1 MTHHLRACFQHS
13 FPLLVFALL
22 ALVLPGQ
29 VMAQISQGKMPQQW
43 NTSEP
48 VSVEWM
54 EFEALDMEQIARE
67 DAATAKF
74 KDAPWRFGIEH
85 EVLWDA
91 ETHGTWTKEGA
102 YDVWRLGVRADL
114 ATSWSFYFSTFDVPK
129 GGELFVW
136 NASREAFLGSFTYA
150 NEKPWGGLAIGLLDG
165 SGVVLEYR
173 QPQGLV
179 ETPALIVSQAVQ
191 GYRSL
196 LKRAAEV
203 DEKMNVQGPFGNSGS
218 CNINVNC
225 PEGADWQIEKTA
237 VALIVNGG
245 FASCSGSMINN
256 TANDGTPYF
265 LTANHCL
272 GNPNTWTYYFNHE
285 SSTCSGSSGPTS
297 MSISGGNLLVAD
309 GGADVALIE
318 LSSAPPASWDVEY
331 AGWDASGATPE
342 NATGIHHPSGDVK
355 KICFEEDSPYTSSTG
370 GAQVWWI
377 DNWEAGVTEPGSS
390 GSPLFDQ
397 NHRIIGQLYG
407 GAAACSGSVNNGA
420 YDFYGR
426 FNVSWGLGVSE
437 YLDPSNSGT
446 LVLDGYPS
454 GYNSDVGCTDP
465 DACNYDPAAVTDDG
479 SCAEFD
485 ACGVCGGSND
495 SCTGCTD
502 ATACNYDP
510 AALVDD
516 GSCIINASVITFVLL
531 TDNYPAETTW
541 NITDSSGSIV
551 LEGGPY
557 DGSQTT
563 YTSTVC
569 LGPGCYTLTVN
580 DSYGDGLQY
589 NGVVGDYTLTDEDG
603 TVLAEMIE
611 GGNFGSQAVHDFC
624 LEEDSVEGCTNATAC
639 NYNAD
644 ATEDNGS
651 CVYASGC
658 DYCSGATDGSGSV
671 VDGDSDDD
679 GVCDADEVAGCQEE
693 GACNYNPDATD
704 ATACEYAA
712 DGFDCEGNPLSCP
725 EDINGNGTVE
735 VSDVLL
741 LLSEFGCTSDCTDA
755 DIDGDGAVSVADILL
770 LLAAF
775 GEEC

>member
-1 MTHHLRACFQHS
+1 MTHHLRAYFQHS
-13 FPLLVFALL
+13 FLFLVLALL

-29 VMAQISQGKMPQQW
+29 MMAQISQGKMPQHW
-43 NTSEP
+43 NTYEP
-48 VSVEWM
+48 ISIEWM
-54 EFEALDMEQIARE
+54 EFEALDMEQLASE

-74 KDAPWRFGIEH
+74 KDAPWRFGIER

-91 ETHGTWTKEGA
+91 ETHGTWTQEGA
-102 YDVWRLGVRADL
+102 YDVWRLGVRAEL
-114 ATSWSFYFSTFDVPK
+114 ATSWSFYFSSFDVPK

-136 NASREAFLGSFTYA
+136 NASREDFLGSFTYA

-165 SGVVLEYR
+165 NSVVLEYR
-173 QPQGLV
+173 QPRGLV

-196 LKRAAEV
+196 LKRADEV

-297 MSISGGNLLVAD
+297 MSISGGSLLVAD

-420 YDFYGR
+420 FDYYGR

-454 GYNSDVGCTDP
+454 GYNSDVGCTD
-465 DACNYDPAAVTDDG
+465 
-479 SCAEFD
+479 
-485 ACGVCGGSND
+485 
-495 SCTGCTD
+495 

-516 GSCIINASVITFVLL
+516 GSCIINGSVITFVLL

-541 NITDSSGSIV
+541 NITDASGSIV

-557 DGSQTT
+557 DESQTT

-569 LGPGCYTLTVN
+569 LVPGCYTLTVD
-580 DSYGDGLQY
+580 DSFGDGLQH
-589 NGVVGDYTLTDEDG
+589 NNVVGDYTLTDENG
-603 TVLAEMIE
+603 AVLAEMIE

-624 LEEDSVEGCTNATAC
+624 LEEGTVEGCTNATAC
-639 NYNAD
+639 NYND
-644 ATEDNGS
+644 GATEDNGS

-671 VDGDSDDD
+671 IDGDSDDD
-679 GVCDADEVAGCQEE
+679 DVCDADEVAGCQEE

-704 ATACEYAA
+704 AAACEFAA
-712 DGFDCEGNPLSCP
+712 DGLDCEGNPMSCS

-741 LLSEFGCTSDCTDA
+741 LLSDFGCTSDCTGA
-755 DIDGDGAVSVADILL
+755 DVDGDGSVSVADILL

>member
-1 MTHHLRACFQHS
+1 MRLCQPLKIWQCVTLKKSVSMTHHLRAYFQHS
-13 FPLLVFALL
+13 FLFLVLALL

-29 VMAQISQGKMPQQW
+29 MMAQISQGKMPQHW
-43 NTSEP
+43 NTYEP
-48 VSVEWM
+48 ISIEWM
-54 EFEALDMEQIARE
+54 EFEALDMEQLASE

-74 KDAPWRFGIEH
+74 KDAPWRFGIER

-91 ETHGTWTKEGA
+91 ETHGAWTQEGA
-102 YDVWRLGVRADL
+102 YDVWRLGVRAEL
-114 ATSWSFYFSTFDVPK
+114 ATSWSFYFSSFDVPK

-136 NASREAFLGSFTYA
+136 NASREAFLGGFTYA

-165 SGVVLEYR
+165 NSVVLEYR
-173 QPQGLV
+173 QPRGLV

-196 LKRAAEV
+196 LKRAEEV

-297 MSISGGNLLVAD
+297 MSISGGSLLVAD

-420 YDFYGR
+420 FDYYGR

-454 GYNSDVGCTDP
+454 GYNSDVGCTD
-465 DACNYDPAAVTDDG
+465 
-479 SCAEFD
+479 
-485 ACGVCGGSND
+485 
-495 SCTGCTD
+495 

-516 GSCIINASVITFVLL
+516 GSCIINGSVITFVLL

-541 NITDSSGSIV
+541 NITDASGSIV

-557 DGSQTT
+557 DESQTT

-569 LGPGCYTLTVN
+569 LVPGCYTLTVD
-580 DSYGDGLQY
+580 DSFGDGLQH
-589 NGVVGDYTLTDEDG
+589 NNVVGDYTLTDENG
-603 TVLAEMIE
+603 AVLAEMIE

-624 LEEDSVEGCTNATAC
+624 LEEGTVEGCTNATAC
-639 NYNAD
+639 NYND
-644 ATEDNGS
+644 GATEDNGS

-679 GVCDADEVAGCQEE
+679 DVCDADEVAGCQEA

-704 ATACEYAA
+704 AAACEFAA
-712 DGFDCEGNPLSCP
+712 DGLDCEGNPLSCS

-741 LLSEFGCTSDCTDA
+741 LLSDFGCTSDCTVA
-755 DIDGDGAVSVADILL
+755 DVDGDGSVSVADILL

>member
-1 MTHHLRACFQHS
+1 MRLCQPLKIWQCVTLKKSVSMTHHLRAYFQHS
-13 FPLLVFALL
+13 FLFLVLALL

-29 VMAQISQGKMPQQW
+29 MMAQISQGKMPQQW
-43 NTSEP
+43 NTYEP
-48 VSVEWM
+48 ISIEWM
-54 EFEALDMEQIARE
+54 EFETLDMEQLASE

-74 KDAPWRFGIEH
+74 KDAPWRFGIER
-85 EVLWDA
+85 EVLWDS
-91 ETHGTWTKEGA
+91 ETHGTWTQEGA
-102 YDVWRLGVRADL
+102 HDVWRLGVRAEL
-114 ATSWSFYFSTFDVPK
+114 ATSWSFYFSSFDVPK

-136 NASREAFLGSFTYA
+136 NASREDFLGSFTYA

-165 SGVVLEYR
+165 NSVVLEYR
-173 QPQGLV
+173 QPRGLV

-196 LKRAAEV
+196 LKRAEEV

-297 MSISGGNLLVAD
+297 MSISGGSLLVAD

-420 YDFYGR
+420 FDYYGR

-454 GYNSDVGCTDP
+454 GYNSDVGCTD
-465 DACNYDPAAVTDDG
+465 
-479 SCAEFD
+479 
-485 ACGVCGGSND
+485 
-495 SCTGCTD
+495 

-516 GSCIINASVITFVLL
+516 GSCIINGSVITFVLL

-541 NITDSSGSIV
+541 NITDASGSIV

-557 DGSQTT
+557 DESQTT

-569 LGPGCYTLTVN
+569 LVPGCYTLTVD
-580 DSYGDGLQY
+580 DSFGDGLQH
-589 NGVVGDYTLTDEDG
+589 NNVVGDYTLTDENG
-603 TVLAEMIE
+603 AVLAEMIE

-624 LEEDSVEGCTNATAC
+624 LEEGTVEGCTNATAC
-639 NYNAD
+639 NYND
-644 ATEDNGS
+644 GATEDNGS

-671 VDGDSDDD
+671 IDGDSDDD
-679 GVCDADEVAGCQEE
+679 DVCDADEVAGCQEE

-704 ATACEYAA
+704 AAACEFAA
-712 DGFDCEGNPLSCP
+712 DGLDCEGNPMSCS

-741 LLSEFGCTSDCTDA
+741 LLSDFGCTSDCTGA
-755 DIDGDGAVSVADILL
+755 DVDGDGSVSVADILL